1 MLYGALLPIQ
11 AIRFKLTLY
20 LLFYVFY
27 VLCMSHFIVC
37 FLYPACYAMLSY
49 AINAF
54 IHSFYP
60 GIQPVVCMNVQH

>member
-37 FLYPACYAMLSY
+37 FY
-49 AINAF
+49 IR
-54 IHSFYP
+54 HV
-60 GIQPVVCMNVQH
+60 IQCCHTQ